1 MVEDEMQMSTL
12 SNPEDRHGPGR
23 TPLGLR
29 KTISQLPSLTLPEN
43 ELIEV
48 VHHNFKNKHI
58 GIKLW

>member
-1 MVEDEMQMSTL
+1 MQMSTL